1 MKAHTLLVTL
11 AICLL
16 FSAAGYALT
25 REWGVPTGTTIT
37 SLRVDAKG
45 GCAVA
50 SIETNGAYTV
60 AWVDAK
66 GNIKYQKSFAAGTQ
80 VGVVKCEKK
89 TLVYLK
95 VTAASRE
102 LVQVDKKNQESTT
115 TSTKVINPVNALEST
130 DKKGFFVLEF
140 DTNQV
145 PAFSEIVRYS
155 DK

>member
-11 AICLL
+11 TICLL
-16 FSAAGYALT
+16 FTAAGYALT
-25 REWGVPTGTTIT
+25 REWGVQTGVTIT
-37 SLRVDAKG
+37 SLRVDTKG
-45 GCAVA
+45 GCAVT
-50 SIETNGAYTV
+50 SVETNGIYAI
-60 AWVDAK
+60 AWIDAK
-66 GNIKYQKSFAAGTQ
+66 GNVKYQKSFAAGTQ
-80 VGVVKCEKK
+80 AAVVKCGKK
-89 TLVYLK
+89 TLVYFT
-95 VTAASRE
+95 VNAASRE

-145 PAFSEIVRYS
+145 PTLSEIVRYS